1 MFMGEQRRGL
11 TGYRLWHAR
20 PFCLAA
26 LGLCVGIV
34 LSLYVPAD
42 PFVCLAGCFVLL
54 LCMLW
59 LAHTGRRG
67 FFVLLVL
74 AMAGVG
80 WARMAPALRGVS
92 SPWPEQGH
100 IQGTVRE
107 IQQNG
112 AVYTLLLDDV
122 WLDGRPAGRSLR
134 VRTKSET
141 LQNARPGDVLSGP
154 AFSIWEAQCD
164 TELDRVQR
172 YANHWDKLAW
182 IGENDAVLSLRG
194 VCLAYAPARLRQSV
208 ARRLDTLFGAQAG
221 VVKGML
227 LGDKSGLTDDETEN
241 FQKAGVSHI
250 LAVSGLHISFVA
262 ALAAL
267 LLARSRLGRRTRCA
281 LLLGCLWG
289 YCAMVGFPA
298 SAVRA
303 TVMASVRQMMTAA
316 GHRTDGLESL
326 SIAALALLLC
336 DPLQLFTPG
345 FQLSFAAVWGIDT
358 LTAALTKH
366 TKGQSWLAGS
376 LATSLGAQVGLWP
389 VSLRFFG
396 QVSLVSLLANLFV
409 VPLAAMITAAGFV
422 ALACF
427 AVWPALALGFAKV
440 VSGVVLLL
448 TTLTGWTARL
458 PGALVA
464 PPPWPVSSTLLFLAS
479 LFFLSPHCLWN
490 ARDRWVVVLLCWTV
504 ALALALL

>member
-1 MFMGEQRRGL
+1 MLESEQRRGL
-11 TGYRLWHAR
+11 TGYRLWHVR
-20 PFCLAA
+20 PLCLAA
-26 LGLCVGIV
+26 LGLCAGVA
-34 LSLYVPAD
+34 LSLYVPVD
-42 PFVCLAGCFVLL
+42 PLVCLAGCFVLL

-59 LAHTGRRG
+59 LARTGRRG

-80 WARMAPALRGVS
+80 WARTAPVLQGVGLA
-92 SPWPEQGH
+92 WPEHGQLQGD
-100 IQGTVRE
+100 IRE
-107 IQQNG
+107 IEQDAG
-112 AVYTLLLDDV
+112 VYTLLLENV
-122 WLDGRPAGRSLR
+122 WLDGRPTGQSLR
-134 VRTKSET
+134 VRTKSAA

-154 AFSIWEAQCD
+154 AFSIWTAPGKTRFEK
-164 TELDRVQR
+164 VQR

-182 IGENDAVLSLRG
+182 IGENDAVLSPRAPR
-194 VCLAYAPARLRQSV
+194 LAYRPARLRQSV
-208 ARRLDTLFGAQAG
+208 AQRLDTLFGPEAG
-221 VVKGML
+221 VVKGMM
-227 LGDKSGLTDDETEN
+227 LGDRSGLSDGETAL

-267 LLARSRLGRRTRCA
+267 LLERSRLGRRTRCA

-289 YCAMVGFPA
+289 YCAVVGFPA

-303 TVMASVRQMMTAA
+303 TVMASVRAWMAAA
-316 GHRTDGLESL
+316 GRRTDGMESL
-326 SIAALALLLC
+326 SIAALVLLLC

-358 LTAALTKH
+358 LATALAKYAKGPAWLT
-366 TKGQSWLAGS
+366 GG
-376 LATSLGAQVGLWP
+376 LATSFGAQVGLWP
-389 VSLRFFG
+389 VALRFFG
-396 QVSLVSLLANLFV
+396 QVSLVALLANLFV
-409 VPLAAMITAAGFV
+409 VPLASMITAAGFA

-448 TTLTGWTARL
+448 TTLTGWVAGI
-458 PGALVA
+458 PGALA
-464 PPPWPVSSTLLFLAS
+464 NLPPWPVSSTLLFLGS
-479 LFFLSPHCLWN
+479 LFFLSPHCLWK
-490 ARDRWVVVLLCWTV
+490 ARDRWAVVLLCWTV